1 VTLKLRIPS
10 KQPSEELL
18 SLIKEVGKLGT
29 KLADIFEQIK
39 NKAHEEGFRD
49 EEIKELLKN
58 QLRGILTRNQIYWYL
73 FEKDKYNL
81 KKQLLCTKQ
90 IDSKK
95 EIEQF
100 ELKPVPRIHNVQIKT
115 EDENVVVGNAHQI
128 EPQDKD
134 HDNIIQSLGDLKA
147 TIESQQQYINT
158 LEDALEEKAQIHR
171 AQSHL
176 RIRISISQLYYDI
189 LMVRNS
195 NTTYTDILI
204 DNSKYVRLE
213 PVQRI

>member
-1 VTLKLRIPS
+1 MTLNLRIPS

-81 KKQLLCTKQ
+81 KKQSALY
-90 IDSKK
+90 
-95 EIEQF
+95 
-100 ELKPVPRIHNVQIKT
+100 
-115 EDENVVVGNAHQI
+115 
-128 EPQDKD
+128 
-134 HDNIIQSLGDLKA
+134 KA
-147 TIESQQQYINT
+147 
-158 LEDALEEKAQIHR
+158 D
-171 AQSHL
+171 
-176 RIRISISQLYYDI
+176 
-189 LMVRNS
+189 
-195 NTTYTDILI
+195 
-204 DNSKYVRLE
+204 
-213 PVQRI
+213 

>member
-1 VTLKLRIPS
+1 MTLNLRIPS

-73 FEKDKYNL
+73 IEKDKYNL
-81 KKQLLCTKQ
+81 RKQLLCTKQ

-115 EDENVVVGNAHQI
+115 EDKNVVVGNVHQI
-128 EPQDKD
+128 EPQDQD
-134 HDNIIQSLGDLKA
+134 HNNIIQSLGDYKA

-204 DNSKYVRLE
+204 DNNKYVKLE
-213 PVQRI
+213 PV

>member
-1 VTLKLRIPS
+1 MTLNLRIPS

-29 KLADIFEQIK
+29 KLTDIFEQIK

-49 EEIKELLKN
+49 EEIKELVKN

-73 FEKDKYNL
+73 IEKDKYNL
-81 KKQLLCTKQ
+81 RKQLLCTKQ

-100 ELKPVPRIHNVQIKT
+100 ELKPVPRIHKVQIKT
-115 EDENVVVGNAHQI
+115 EDKNVVVGNVHQI
-128 EPQDKD
+128 EPQDQD
-134 HDNIIQSLGDLKA
+134 HNNIIQSLGDYKA

-204 DNSKYVRLE
+204 DNNKYVKLE
-213 PVQRI
+213 PV

>member
-128 EPQDKD
+128 EPQDQD

-147 TIESQQQYINT
+147 TFESQQQYINT

-204 DNSKYVRLE
+204 DNNKYVRLE
-213 PVQRI
+213 PV